1 MTAVSAGHG
10 TGVRLICDGCGT
22 STASGGCGLH
32 DAEVV
37 YVAMESS
44 GWTGTAFARGPHH
57 CPACAADLV
66 TMPAGLRPRITGGST
81 DRVVTRL
88 ESTAAVVTVTGDV
101 DLDLAVELWSALE
114 AAASA
119 RLTVIVD
126 LTAAGTVDSIGV
138 GALVRGRNT
147 VQRRRG
153 ELVLAGASPFLQAVL
168 RTMRLATAFPVF
180 RTVAHALTVTRGRRA
195 VTSGTAC

>member
-22 STASGGCGLH
+22 STASDGCGMH

-37 YVAMESS
+37 YVAMATS

-57 CPACAADLV
+57 CPACAADIV
-66 TMPAGLRPRITGGST
+66 AFPVGPRQRPTGDDRISLRL
-81 DRVVTRL
+81 DA
-88 ESTAAVVTVTGDV
+88 TAAIVTVTGDI
-101 DLDLAVELWSALE
+101 DLDAAVELWSVLEE
-114 AAASA
+114 AAAA
-119 RLTVIVD
+119 RLIVVVD
-126 LTAAGTVDSIGV
+126 LTDAGTVDSIGV

-153 ELVLAGASPFLQAVL
+153 ELVLAGASTFLQAVL
-168 RTMRLATAFPVF
+168 RTMRLNTAFPIF
-180 RTVAHALTVTRGRRA
+180 RTVDHALTVTRSRRA
-195 VTSGTAC
+195 VPTGTAC

>member
-10 TGVRLICDGCGT
+10 AGVQLICDGCGT
-22 STASGGCGLH
+22 STTSDGCGMH
-32 DAEVV
+32 DTEVV

-66 TMPAGLRPRITGGST
+66 ILPPGPRPRHAGT
-81 DRVVTRL
+81 DRVKLRL
-88 ESTAAVVTVTGDV
+88 EPTAAIVTVDGDV
-101 DLDLAVELWSALE
+101 DLDAAVELWSVLE

-119 RLTVIVD
+119 RLTVVVD
-126 LTAAGTVDSIGV
+126 LAAAGTVDSIGV

-180 RTVAHALTVTRGRRA
+180 RTVEHALTVTRGRRA
-195 VTSGTAC
+195 MTSGTAC

>member
-1 MTAVSAGHG
+1 MTAISAGTG

-22 STASGGCGLH
+22 STTSDGCGMH
-32 DAEVV
+32 DTEVV
-37 YVAMESS
+37 YVAMETS

-57 CPACAADLV
+57 CPDCAADLV
-66 TMPAGLRPRITGGST
+66 VLPAARQRHSGT
-81 DRVVTRL
+81 DRVAL
-88 ESTAAVVTVTGDV
+88 DLGATAAVVTVNGDV
-101 DLDLAVELWSALE
+101 DLDTAVELWSVLE

-126 LTAAGTVDSIGV
+126 LSGVGTVDSIGV

-153 ELVLAGASPFLQAVL
+153 ELVLAGASPFLLAVL
-168 RTMRLATAFPVF
+168 RTMRLTTAFPVY
-180 RTVAHALTVTRGRRA
+180 RTVEHALTVTSGRRA
-195 VTSGTAC
+195 MASGTAC